1 MSPARRRRDGRCGD
15 PRRRERP
22 RAPFTAPGTFNRSRP
37 DLSRRH
43 KARACPYNRG
53 VAELDYSLVVPVYNE
68 REMVRELVARS
79 LPAME
84 RLGPAFEVVIVDDG
98 STDGSSELL
107 DELAATEPRLVVLHF
122 ERNCGQS
129 AAFDAG
135 FRHARGR
142 IVITIDADLQSD
154 PADIGLLLPHLDRFD
169 AAVGI
174 RRERHD
180 TGWRKFSSRF
190 ANSVRN
196 WLTREDIVDTG
207 CPLKAFRAEA
217 IKSVCMWK
225 GSHRFLPTLLRMKG
239 YTVTQVPV
247 PHHARHAGAS
257 KYGTLDRAFRGLR
270 DALGVRWMQDRN
282 LDWKLRAG
290 STGTGERAPGTGH
303 SELYPDGSRRA

>member
-1 MSPARRRRDGRCGD
+1 VPEID
-15 PRRRERP
+15 
-22 RAPFTAPGTFNRSRP
+22 
-37 DLSRRH
+37 
-43 KARACPYNRG
+43 
-53 VAELDYSLVVPVYNE
+53 VSLVVPVYNE

-84 RLGPAFEVVIVDDG
+84 GLGGTFEVVLVDDG
-98 STDGSSELL
+98 STDGSAEIL
-107 DELAATEPRLVVLHF
+107 DEVAAADPRLVVLHF

-142 IVITIDADLQSD
+142 IVVTIDADLQSD
-154 PADIGLLLPHLDRFD
+154 PADIGLLLPHLERFD

-174 RRERHD
+174 RRDRHD
-180 TGWRKFSSRF
+180 TGWRKLSSRF
-190 ANSVRN
+190 ANGVRN
-196 WLTREDIVDTG
+196 RLTREDIVDTG

-217 IKSVCMWK
+217 IKSVCMWR

-247 PHHARHAGAS
+247 PHHARHAGKS

-270 DALGVRWMQDRN
+270 DALGVRWLQDRN
-282 LDWKLRAG
+282 LGWKLRASGQG
-290 STGTGERAPGTGH
+290 SGVGGQ
-303 SELYPDGSRRA
+303 GSGKR